1 MPHHRTRLI
10 VVLALAAC
18 APQSATTGQDTEVD
32 RQAIRELNNAYTAGV
47 NSENADALAA
57 LYADEAVLLFNG
69 RSAVIGRSN
78 IRAALAQ
85 FLALGDFQLAATVE
99 EVEVV
104 GDLAY
109 YWGSASGTL
118 TDSSGNESAV
128 DLNYLVVCKRQP
140 DGSWKVSHHMNNNP
154 NEAGS

>member
-1 MPHHRTRLI
+1 MPHHRTCLI

-18 APQSATTGQDTEVD
+18 APQGTTTGQDTEVD

-57 LYADEAVLLFNG
+57 LYTDEAVLLLEG
-69 RSAVIGRSN
+69 SPAVIGRSN
-78 IRAALAQ
+78 IRAALAE
-85 FLALGDFQLAATVE
+85 FLALGDFQVSATVE

-104 GDLAY
+104 GDLGY
-109 YWGSASGTL
+109 YWGYARGTM

-128 DLNYLVVCKRQP
+128 DLKYLLVCKRQA
-140 DGSWKVSHHMNNNP
+140 DGSWKISHQSENAN
-154 NEAGS
+154 

>member
-1 MPHHRTRLI
+1 MPHHLTCFI
-10 VVLALAAC
+10 AVLALAAC
-18 APQSATTGQDTEVD
+18 APQGTTTSQDTEVD

-57 LYADEAVLLFNG
+57 LYTDEAVLLWEG
-69 RSAVIGRSN
+69 RLAVIGRSN

-85 FLALGDFQLAATVE
+85 FLALADFQASATVE

-104 GDLAY
+104 GDLGY
-109 YWGSASGTL
+109 YWGYARGTL

-128 DLNYLVVCKRQP
+128 ALNYLLVCKRQP
-140 DGSWKVSHHMNNNP
+140 DGSWKVSHQMTYTP